1 MSFSE
6 GVLTGD
12 WLWLLHGTYLL
23 ALLVALWHAPWRILN
38 SNIRLQHLLMGGT
51 VALMAMWALRAGIS
65 PGLSI
70 HFLGITVLTLVFGW
84 DLAILAASLALLGMT
99 LLGLESWQG
108 FSASAVT
115 SILIPVAVSYGI
127 LRFVEW
133 KLPRNFFVYLSITAF
148 IGSGIAVASAGLSS
162 AALLWLNDV
171 YSWEKIQHEY
181 VIYLP
186 LIMVPEALL
195 CGGLMTGLMVFM
207 PDWLRTFDSRVYID
221 EG

>member
-1 MSFSE
+1 MSFSDDVITG
-6 GVLTGD
+6 GVQ
-12 WLWLLHGTYLL
+12 WLLHGIYLL
-23 ALLVALWHAPWRILN
+23 ALLTALWHAPWRVLN
-38 SNIRLQHLLMGGT
+38 RNVRLQHLLMGST
-51 VALMAMWALRAGIS
+51 VALMTMWTLRAGIS

-70 HFLGITVLTLVFGW
+70 HFLGITVLTLMFGW

-115 SILIPVAVSYGI
+115 SIVIPVAVSYGI
-127 LRFVEW
+127 LRYVERT
-133 KLPRNFFVYLSITAF
+133 LPRNFVVYLSLTAF
-148 IGSGIAVASAGLSS
+148 IGSGMAVASAGLSS
-162 AALLWLNDV
+162 AALLWFNDI
-171 YSWEKIQHEY
+171 YSWAKIQHEY

-195 CGGLMTGLMVFM
+195 NGALMTGLMVYM
-207 PDWLRTFDSRVYID
+207 PDWIRTFDSRVYID